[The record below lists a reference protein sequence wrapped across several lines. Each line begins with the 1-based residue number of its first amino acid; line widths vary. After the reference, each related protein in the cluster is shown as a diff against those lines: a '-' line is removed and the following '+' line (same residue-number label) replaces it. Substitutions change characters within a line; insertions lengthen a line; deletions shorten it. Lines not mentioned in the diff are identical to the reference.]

1 MSKLKTILY
10 LFFLITTTTTTIT
23 TPHRHILQDSLART
37 LQEVLQGPLERLP
50 VTLLLQKDL
59 NESYNV
65 NVLLKRIRKDVTVIM
80 TLGDSEVME
89 GQARSWPLWRARR
102 RGPCTAPLP
111 SWSPSTLLLLKVG
124 DCKARRLL
132 QTPLA
137 QRTPALAL
145 LCLSLQEEEDEE
157 GEEVEGRNSRQREKE
172 SIYDDDDFEEEEE
185 EEEDEEEGKVNKNE
199 GNNDTKPINE
209 EKEEEEEEEEKK
221 NEKLNKNKEKNEKE
235 KTSTTKPINK
245 GRTKKP
251 KDEEEHN
258 AEQHKEGE
266 EEELTRTLRHPRVM
280 TWLPFSPGGPRFLSL
295 GAWSERAFPTFHSL
309 FPRRFESLGG
319 AVVGVASDMDDA
331 PLVFRDE
338 EGEFDGTS
346 RRLLDVIASRMNFSY
361 TLTDR
366 APDNKWGELEN
377 GTWVGLLGEVYRG
390 NKHLA
395 INYFTITEERARFF
409 DYSVSYLTEGFGFA
423 LPIPPELPKWTK
435 LVYPF
440 AWDMWAA
447 VGGATLAA
455 TAALLLLS
463 ALQLHPHPTR
473 PAPTGLA
480 PSLAFVMKGLVSQAQ
495 ARVPGP
501 WSVRMFL
508 GGWWLVAF
516 VVDIA
521 YTGCL
526 IAVLTV
532 PSYPA
537 RIHALAHLALSRNR
551 LCMLDYGEFVPD
563 ALLASED
570 RVMRTLGERM
580 DLSPTTDVGFYGQ
593 EACAE
598 RVLAGISAHVETYAY
613 LKITYVDMGLGD
625 RVYIMREQV
634 YEGNLAFFFRKH
646 TPWVAAVDRV
656 MRAVIEA
663 GFVEKWQ
670 ADILEGLGMTGRE
683 DDSGSRPQPLGL
695 AHLQGAFLLFGTGL
709 GVALVV
715 LLL

>member
-1 MSKLKTILY
+1 RRT
-10 LFFLITTTTTTIT
+10 
-23 TPHRHILQDSLART
+23 LQNSLVRT
-37 LQEVLQGPLERLP
+37 LQEVLQGPLEGLP
-50 VTLLLQKDL
+50 VTLILQEDL
-59 NESYNV
+59 NESYDA
-65 NVLLKRIRKDVTVIM
+65 NVLLRRIRKDVTVVM
-80 TLGDSEVME
+80 SLGGSEDTQDQEQDVEERRVGGSTGAVVAVVE
-89 GQARSWPLWRARR
+89 GLVPWPLHR
-102 RGPCTAPLP
+102 PPPL
-111 SWSPSTLLLLKVG
+111 WSPSALLLMKVG
-124 DCKARRLL
+124 GCEARRLL

-137 QRTPALAL
+137 QRTPALKSTKL
-145 LCLSLQEEEDEE
+145 INEGRTKDEE
-157 GEEVEGRNSRQREKE
+157 LKKE
-172 SIYDDDDFEEEEE
+172 QDQ
-185 EEEDEEEGKVNKNE
+185 
-199 GNNDTKPINE
+199 E
-209 EKEEEEEEEEKK
+209 EKE
-221 NEKLNKNKEKNEKE
+221 KE
-235 KTSTTKPINK
+235 T
-245 GRTKKP
+245 
-251 KDEEEHN
+251 
-258 AEQHKEGE
+258 
-266 EEELTRTLRHPRVM
+266 RVM
-280 TWLPFSPGGPRFLSL
+280 TWLPYFPGGPRLLSL
-295 GAWSERAFPTFHSL
+295 GAWSEQAFPTFHSL

-338 EGEFDGTS
+338 EDKFDGTS
-346 RRLLDVIASRMNFSY
+346 KRLLDVIAKRMNFTY

-366 APDNKWGELEN
+366 APDNKWGEMEN

-395 INYFTITEERARFF
+395 INYFTITEERAQYF

-447 VGGATLAA
+447 VGGATLTA
-455 TAALLLLS
+455 TAAFLLLS
-463 ALQLHPHPTR
+463 ALQRHPHPTH
-473 PAPTGLA
+473 PAPAGPA
-480 PSLAFVMKGLVSQAQ
+480 PSLAFIMKGLVSQAQ
-495 ARVPGP
+495 ARVPGA
-501 WSVRMFL
+501 WSVRVFL
-508 GGWWLVAF
+508 GGWWLTAF

-537 RIHALAHLALSRNR
+537 RIHALSHLSLSHNR

-598 RVLAGISAHVETYAY
+598 RVLAGVSAHVETYAY

-656 MRAVIEA
+656 MRAMIEA

-683 DDSGSRPQPLGL
+683 DEAGSRPQPLGL
-695 AHLQGAFLLFGTGL
+695 AHLQGAFLLYGASL
-709 GVALVV
+709 GVALMVF
-715 LLL
+715 LTEHRKGGRSR